1 MHIAWQRRA
10 FTAERL
16 DARDLMWLCTLGAAT
31 RRPIPLD
38 APPFAIDEL
47 VGFLWQ
53 PARDVVAGAVDE
65 MLRLGC
71 LGLEDATGEP
81 RLATTAEGRACLL
94 DLMAGQLEGPR
105 SLLGQVGVRLKV
117 AHVDLL
123 NGERRRQILA
133 DLIKDYEPN
142 SSRCAS
148 ISGRHGAECQG
159 AAGWRRI
166 TTAWIEIW
174 SCSASC
180 WRTKSGVA

>member
-1 MHIAWQRRA
+1 
-10 FTAERL
+10 
-16 DARDLMWLCTLGAAT
+16 MWLCTLGAAT

-133 DLIKDYEPN
+133 DLIKDYERELVSLRLDLGPAWCGMPGRRWLAADHDRLDRDLELLRQLLAN
-142 SSRCAS
+142 EVGRGVNAPCALAH
-148 ISGRHGAECQG
+148 RA
-159 AAGWRRI
+159 
-166 TTAWIEIW
+166 
-174 SCSASC
+174 
-180 WRTKSGVA
+180 